1 MIDIVK
7 ISKALSDPI
16 RYKILLMMLNADQC
30 KLSDCYCSSD
40 EGICNCDI
48 MSALGLIQSRV
59 SYHMKELVE
68 AGLVLE
74 KARGKWKYYALN
86 QAIIK
91 EYIKQLEVDFK
102 L

>member
-1 MIDIVK
+1 
-7 ISKALSDPI
+7 
-16 RYKILLMMLNADQC
+16 
-30 KLSDCYCSSD
+30 
-40 EGICNCDI
+40 
-48 MSALGLIQSRV
+48 
-59 SYHMKELVE
+59 MKELVE

-86 QAIIK
+86 QPIIK